1 MSLELHRF
9 PAPTSWWGSWVL
21 LHQTPGSS
29 AKQFTQ
35 KRLFWPVFVALPQ
48 QKHCPAA
55 WGAPLGVET
64 YLSTPALPWLKP
76 WLQEL
81 GVPYAPL
88 RHCVRQTTFNAMDS
102 FLTAADAALR
112 TLFADPV
119 SAERSPAAGIPEAAM
134 SPEERK
140 LSGALMRVNHVGEVC
155 AQALYNA
162 QAMVTQDM
170 VLREHLLLAAREE
183 MDHLA
188 WTRERLHALGDRPSL
203 LNPLWFA
210 GAFAIGTVAAKFSDA
225 VSLGFVVE
233 TENQV
238 AAHLENHL
246 GRLPEQD
253 EASLAVVARMKDDE
267 ARHAAAAIDEG
278 AMQLPPAAQ
287 GLMRLAAKVMT
298 TVAHKI

>member
-1 MSLELHRF
+1 
-9 PAPTSWWGSWVL
+9 
-21 LHQTPGSS
+21 
-29 AKQFTQ
+29 
-35 KRLFWPVFVALPQ
+35 
-48 QKHCPAA
+48 
-55 WGAPLGVET
+55 
-64 YLSTPALPWLKP
+64 
-76 WLQEL
+76 
-81 GVPYAPL
+81 
-88 RHCVRQTTFNAMDS
+88 MDP

-119 SAERSPAAGIPEAAM
+119 AAERSPAHGIAEA
-134 SPEERK
+134 PLTEEQRR

-162 QAMVTQDM
+162 QAMVTRDM
-170 VLREHLLLAAREE
+170 ALRAHLLQAAREE

-188 WTRERLHALGDRPSL
+188 WIRERLHALGDRPSL

-225 VSLGFVVE
+225 ASLGFVVE

-238 AAHLENHL
+238 SAHLESHL
-246 GRLPEQD
+246 GRLPDED

-267 ARHAAAAIDEG
+267 ERHAAAAIDEG
-278 AMQLPPAAQ
+278 AMQLPPMAQ

-298 TVAHKI
+298 TVAHKV